1 MKKEISKLEK
11 DKNQLFAIFF
21 IDLGFLLV
29 FFVLMKKIF
38 FFSKLGKDK
47 KKYNFLLIFRKFF

>member
-21 IDLGFLLV
+21 IDLGFSLA
-29 FFVLMKKIF
+29 FFVLMKKKF

-47 KKYNFLLIFRKFF
+47 KNLIFY

>member
-21 IDLGFLLV
+21 VDLGFSLS
-29 FFVLMKKIF
+29 FFVLMKKF
-38 FFSKLGKDK
+38 FFFFKTGK
-47 KKYNFLLIFRKFF
+47 R